1 MRRRRIS
8 PARPLPVAL
17 EFSSSRG
24 GCSFAAVWFQRF
36 SGRPAMSDRGR
47 AFIGRVDK
55 SIRRQLLFKTL
66 VLIVVGIS
74 WGTAGLQTTR
84 GQVIESGFESL
95 FDGQTLNGWRKHL
108 GLPKGHVGGRWEVID
123 GAVTGFQDPPGKGGF
138 LVTDREF
145 GDFILRLDTQLDY
158 PVDSGVFLRVGKDG
172 RSHQVTLDHRPEGDI
187 GAIYL
192 PWTQGMVLPN
202 PRGGR
207 AFREDQWNQ
216 VGYPFD
222 SGDHNI
228 LWLAIGGPRKGLPIA
243 PRFQACD
250 GHGAC
255 VILDRPETQ
264 PRGPIACRPA
274 SGAPGCILGAVCW
287 RPWIDQTTTPRGY
300 LSQVDTPF
308 GTK

>member
-1 MRRRRIS
+1 
-8 PARPLPVAL
+8 
-17 EFSSSRG
+17 
-24 GCSFAAVWFQRF
+24 
-36 SGRPAMSDRGR
+36 MSDRGR

-216 VGYPFD
+216 
-222 SGDHNI
+222 I
-228 LWLAIGGPRKGLPIA
+228 EIRMKGEPALI
-243 PRFQACD
+243 RVHLNGRLITDFQ
-250 GHGAC
+250 HT
-255 VILDRPETQ
+255 E
-264 PRGPIACRPA
+264 
-274 SGAPGCILGAVCW
+274 
-287 RPWIDQTTTPRGY
+287 TTTKGVPRRGGIA
-300 LSQVDTPF
+300 LQVHPDVSHVTLWREGNRVRF
-308 GTK
+308 RNIRIKVLD